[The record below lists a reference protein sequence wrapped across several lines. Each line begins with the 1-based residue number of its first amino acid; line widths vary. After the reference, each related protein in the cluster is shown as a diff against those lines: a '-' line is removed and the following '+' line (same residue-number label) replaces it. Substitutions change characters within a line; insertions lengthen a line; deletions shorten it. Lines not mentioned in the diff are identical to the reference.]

1 MISVACSKVNLKNE
15 DVKEYEAA
23 KASWMA
29 ERAAH
34 CHASTSVSSATNAE
48 SAAAAS
54 KNSPSS
60 KKEEQRK
67 RIGVPQASAKKGR

>member
-34 CHASTSVSSATNAE
+34 CHASASVSSATNAE
-48 SAAAAS
+48 SAAAS
-54 KNSPSS
+54 KSSPSS